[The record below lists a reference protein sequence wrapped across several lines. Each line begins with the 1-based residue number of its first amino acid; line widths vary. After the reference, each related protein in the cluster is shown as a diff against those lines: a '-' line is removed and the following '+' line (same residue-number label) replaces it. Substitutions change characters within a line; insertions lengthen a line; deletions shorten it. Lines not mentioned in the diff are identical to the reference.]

1 LADEYRPID
10 LASIDPTNCLTS
22 VGNDAYY
29 PFAFCGSALALFLQ
43 QRGKRL
49 QLSLAYKEL
58 PQAAG
63 SRADAGNGTLKLVA
77 ESIDPPYGTV
87 RSFPTAGAT
96 GTRWLAL
103 LARERGTAP
112 CVAEP
117 EGKRHA

>member
-1 LADEYRPID
+1 M
-10 LASIDPTNCLTS
+10 
-22 VGNDAYY
+22 
-29 PFAFCGSALALFLQ
+29 ALFLQ

-63 SRADAGNGTLKLVA
+63 SRADAGNETLKPAA
-77 ESIDPPYGTV
+77 EGIDPQYGTG
-87 RSFPTAGAT
+87 RPFPTVGAT

-103 LARERGTAP
+103 SARERDTAP

>member
-1 LADEYRPID
+1 M
-10 LASIDPTNCLTS
+10 
-22 VGNDAYY
+22 
-29 PFAFCGSALALFLQ
+29 ALVLQ
-43 QRGKRL
+43 RRGKHLR
-49 QLSLAYKEL
+49 SSPTYKEL

-63 SRADAGNGTLKLVA
+63 SRADAGNGTLKPVA
-77 ESIDPPYGTV
+77 VSIGPQYGTG
-87 RSFPTAGAT
+87 RPFPTVGAT